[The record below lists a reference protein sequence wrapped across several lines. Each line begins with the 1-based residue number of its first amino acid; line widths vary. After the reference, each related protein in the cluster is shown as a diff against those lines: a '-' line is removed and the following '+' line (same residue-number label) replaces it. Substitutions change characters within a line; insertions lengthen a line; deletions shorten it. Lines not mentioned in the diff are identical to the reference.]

1 MAMSKVI
8 KSIKLTSELKNYYN
22 ESFHD
27 IYIEKENVSV
37 HFGSGR
43 VEIIDL
49 ANAMRTGYDCCT
61 FTFSEDEFDGFGDT
75 AFSEFISACRAG
87 EYKYAE
93 GTKPGG
99 EVFSPFK
106 SFAKQDINLFITKPD
121 SRAFAKAIIAG
132 QIASITPKGKR
143 RAENALE
150 IACDCW
156 RIQDGFWAYGKGGK
170 NLRIGWYDWA
180 VYEITL
186 K

>member
-1 MAMSKVI
+1 MSKVV
-8 KSIKLTSELKNYYN
+8 KSIKLTSKLKNYYN
-22 ESFHD
+22 ESFYD

-37 HFGSGR
+37 HFGGNE

-49 ANAMRTGYDCCT
+49 ANAMRTGYDCRA
-61 FTFSEDEFDGFGDT
+61 FTFSEDEFEGFDDT

-93 GTKPGG
+93 GTKLGA

-106 SFAKQDINLFITKPD
+106 SSAKQDINLFIIKPD
-121 SRAFAKAIIAG
+121 SRVFAKASLAEQMGKII
-132 QIASITPKGKR
+132 PKGKQR
-143 RAENALE
+143 GKKNMLE

-156 RIQDGFWAYGKGGK
+156 RLQDGFWAYGKGGK

-180 VYEITL
+180 VYDVVL